1 MTLLLTHPTAVVA
14 TAIDDRR
21 TDRGWR
27 RVHRLGKGNERR
39 APRPADV
46 GPASPS
52 SLRRRVRRGA
62 DISSR
67 DAPTDIS
74 RPVPSLGHVLIRV
87 SPPVSSPALWGARNR
102 LGWTGSSRGV
112 LETGRRWWPRSR
124 TNMLRGLCSGNR
136 KGRRRVGA
144 PLGVRGRS
152 ASESGRA
159 GKAPLQ
165 LSTGR
170 VVRCDARGSWAHVKV
185 EPVAGCGGWM
195 SDAKEAHRAPA
206 RSSCCVETSKR
217 GAFALHSAAQSSR
230 LWRGESELL
239 RPPRIP
245 GTRVIVSRSRPR
257 GRPWPYACAV
267 LGEGE

>member
-74 RPVPSLGHVLIRV
+74 RPMPSLGHVLIRV
-87 SPPVSSPALWGARNR
+87 SLPVSSPALWGAVTVSDGNSLLPPDRR
-102 LGWTGSSRGV
+102 AASSRQAGDGGRDRARTCSAACVRETARDAAGWVRLSEFGGV
-112 LETGRRWWPRSR
+112 LRARADAPAKRRCNCR
-124 TNMLRGLCSGNR
+124 RG
-136 KGRRRVGA
+136 
-144 PLGVRGRS
+144 
-152 ASESGRA
+152 AS
-159 GKAPLQ
+159 
-165 LSTGR
+165 
-170 VVRCDARGSWAHVKV
+170 
-185 EPVAGCGGWM
+185 
-195 SDAKEAHRAPA
+195 SDATPEA
-206 RSSCCVETSKR
+206 
-217 GAFALHSAAQSSR
+217 
-230 LWRGESELL
+230 
-239 RPPRIP
+239 P
-245 GTRVIVSRSRPR
+245 GPT
-257 GRPWPYACAV
+257 
-267 LGEGE
+267 

>member
-1 MTLLLTHPTAVVA
+1 MEILYFHRIVA
-14 TAIDDRR
+14 RRPRDRPEM
-21 TDRGWR
+21 
-27 RVHRLGKGNERR
+27 VAEIAHEH
-39 APRPADV
+39 APRPV
-46 GPASPS
+46 FGTPQGTPPGGCASRS
-52 SLRRRVRRGA
+52 S
-62 DISSR
+62 
-67 DAPTDIS
+67 
-74 RPVPSLGHVLIRV
+74 
-87 SPPVSSPALWGARNR
+87 
-102 LGWTGSSRGV
+102 
-112 LETGRRWWPRSR
+112 
-124 TNMLRGLCSGNR
+124 
-136 KGRRRVGA
+136 
-144 PLGVRGRS
+144 GRS

-185 EPVAGCGGWM
+185 EPVAGCGGWR

-217 GAFALHSAAQSSR
+217 GAFALSAAQSSR
-230 LWRGESELL
+230 LWRRGRVRGRRRGESELR

-267 LGEGE
+267 LGEGEWWPPSCST